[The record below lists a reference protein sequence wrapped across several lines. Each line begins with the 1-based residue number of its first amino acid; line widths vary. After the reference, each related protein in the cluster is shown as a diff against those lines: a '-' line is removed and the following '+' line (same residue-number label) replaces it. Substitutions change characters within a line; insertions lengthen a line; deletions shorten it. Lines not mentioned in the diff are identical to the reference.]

1 MPAMKSPLSK
11 DLNLCHSAVS
21 DVSSTMD
28 RDDCEGGQAEVSTQA
43 LAASTGR
50 RKEAEPGFLAPTWA
64 AA

>member
-43 LAASTGR
+43 LAAST
-50 RKEAEPGFLAPTWA
+50 
-64 AA
+64 